1 MAIVEDAASV
11 MEQFV
16 QDSMEL
22 SLFLIR
28 ILQLTNNT
36 VANVPPE
43 LAHLYEEMEAKDRI
57 MQECKN
63 TITRLDASIQ
73 KFLKMN
79 GARQVNPKEEGYV
92 QTISSN
98 YDKLERIQ
106 DEKVALS
113 EKAAILVS
121 VDTPLLCHHVY

>member
-1 MAIVEDAASV
+1 MS
-11 MEQFV
+11 Q
-16 QDSMEL
+16 
-22 SLFLIR
+22 SLRSIPQLI
-28 ILQLTNNT
+28 NNA

-43 LAHLYEEMEAKDRI
+43 LAHLYEEMEAKDRV
-57 MQECKN
+57 MQECKH
-63 TITRLDASIQ
+63 TIARLDGSIQ

-98 YDKLERIQ
+98 FDKLERIQ

-121 VDTPLLCHHVY
+121 STTLFSVILFTDILPVGSPAETLRFED